1 MGVGNDPRYLKAK
14 CFDTFPFPDATEAQK
29 DAIRRLAEELDA
41 HRKARLA
48 AHSSLTMTAL
58 YNVLAALRAGQP
70 LTDKE
75 KIIHDQGL
83 VGLLQA
89 LHNDLDDAVA
99 AAYGWPADLPDE
111 AILERLVALNH
122 ARAAEEAQG
131 RVRYLRPAYQNPE
144 GAQQTAL
151 AVEAAPATPA
161 AAQAAR
167 RPWPKTLPERI
178 QAVQRVLAT
187 EDRPASAAALAR
199 RFHRAPAKH
208 VQALLETLEALGHVR
223 RTADGRFV
231 V

>member
-1 MGVGNDPRYLKAK
+1 
-14 CFDTFPFPDATEAQK
+14 
-29 DAIRRLAEELDA
+29 
-41 HRKARLA
+41 
-48 AHSSLTMTAL
+48 MTAL
-58 YNVLAALRAGQP
+58 YNVLATLRAGQP

-75 KIIHDQGL
+75 KTIHDQGL

-89 LHNDLDDAVA
+89 LHDDLDAAVA
-99 AAYGWPADLPDE
+99 AAYGWPAGLSDE

-122 ARAAEEAQG
+122 TRAAEEAQG

-144 GAQQTAL
+144 GAQQIAL
-151 AVEAAPATPA
+151 AVEAAPLTPA

-167 RPWPKTLPERI
+167 HSWPKTLPERI
-178 QAVQRVLAT
+178 QAVQRVLAA